1 MTIKYIV
8 LPGGGPALGLVE
20 YGILKELSKKNI
32 LNYENI
38 KSIYTCSIGSF
49 FALIYILNYDWEWI
63 DDFLIKRPWEK
74 LINFDTNDY
83 LNIFNTKGLLD
94 ETLILNCLKP
104 LLLAK
109 NLSINITLKEL
120 YEYSKID
127 LYIYSTELN
136 NLSKVELSYKT
147 HPDLSIIKAITM
159 SCCIPFLFKPV
170 YYNNN
175 YYLDGG
181 ICVNNPTNECILKEN
196 CKYTELLVIE
206 NDKKN
211 PIDTSNNFYINND
224 YNNNDEIIDLNSLN
238 IFSYLILII
247 KKIFF
252 KISSLEIQNN
262 IKSNLSINASLN
274 SHAIDLKYWYH
285 VTKTRSER
293 IYLIDLGIKCVDKFI
308 LDNSNIILDNSNN
321 LLDNSNNLLDNSNI
335 ILDNSNIILD
345 NSNIILDNRNN
356 LLDNS
361 NNLLDNSNNLIDN
374 SNNLLDNSNN
384 LLDNSN

>member
-20 YGILKELSKKNI
+20 YGILKELTKKNI

-38 KSIYTCSIGSF
+38 KSIYTCSIGSII
-49 FALIYILNYDWEWI
+49 ALIYILNYDWEWI

-94 ETLILNCLKP
+94 ETFILNCLKP

-127 LYIYSTELN
+127 LYIYTTELN
-136 NLSKVELSYKT
+136 NLNKVELSYKT
-147 HPDLSIIKAITM
+147 HPELSIIKAITM

-181 ICVNNPTNECILKEN
+181 ICVNNPTNECMLKEN

-211 PIDTSNNFYINND
+211 PIDSSNNFYINNN
-224 YNNNDEIIDLNSLN
+224 YNNNNEIIDLNSLN

-262 IKSNLSINASLN
+262 IKSKLSINASLN
-274 SHAIDLKYWYH
+274 SQTIDLKYWYY

-293 IYLIDLGIKCVDKFI
+293 SYLIDLGIKCVDNFI
-308 LDNSNIILDNSNN
+308 LDNSNNLIDNSNNLIDNSNNLIYNSNNLIYNSNNLIDNSNIILDNSNN
-321 LLDNSNNLLDNSNI
+321 LIDNSNNLIDNSNI

-345 NSNIILDNRNN
+345 NSN
-356 LLDNS
+356 
-361 NNLLDNSNNLIDN
+361 NLIN
-374 SNNLLDNSNN
+374 IIN
-384 LLDNSN
+384 